1 MHSGVCCPNLAPA
14 TIVGSSD
21 GGGKWERQSYK
32 TKGSGATHLG
42 RCGSSAK
49 GLRSCSDDA
58 TAALGAV
65 DHRGPGGVDPPLEAL
80 GAADPPLLDLGG
92 IISHR
97 GYGSGDAMSMALG
110 AVDLPLPASEGWICR

>member
-1 MHSGVCCPNLAPA
+1 MAVANGSG
-14 TIVGSSD
+14 
-21 GGGKWERQSYK
+21 RSYK

-65 DHRGPGGVDPPLEAL
+65 DHRRPRKSGSTVGGL
-80 GAADPPLLDLGG
+80 
-92 IISHR
+92 
-97 GYGSGDAMSMALG
+97 GSGGSTIAGLRRG
-110 AVDLPLPASEGWICR
+110 